1 MGFATTKHQSQPV
14 ASGAVAALPIRGY
27 PMMRDRVTNR
37 QLDAISSILL
47 GPVERGV
54 GGSQK
59 GLPALAVF
67 GKDGHTE

>member
-1 MGFATTKHQSQPV
+1 M
-14 ASGAVAALPIRGY
+14 AALPIRGY